1 MTKQETYSGID
12 YFRMIAAVLIVAIH
26 TSPLASF
33 SATGDFIFTRII
45 ARVAVPFFLVTS
57 GFFLISRYSYNADKL
72 RKFIKKTALIY
83 AAAIVIYIPINIYNG
98 YFSEDNL
105 LPKIIKDIVFDGTLY
120 HLWYLPAAIVGAVI
134 AWYLVKQWAYRKAFA
149 VTLVLYIVGLF
160 GDSYYG
166 IAENIPSLN
175 SFYHLIFQVSDYTMN
190 GIFFAPI
197 FFVLGGYISDNK
209 DKLSF
214 KKSIIGFT
222 TCFSL
227 MFAEALTLH
236 RFELQRHDSMYVF
249 LLPSICFLF
258 YFLMHF
264 KGKNR
269 AQLRTISLIIYIIHP
284 FVIVLIRLFA
294 KITHLQNALVENS
307 LIHYLLVCII
317 SAGLGLVLT
326 AIWNIYKPKKH
337 NTDKDRAY
345 LEIDLKNL
353 EHNVRVLKNAM
364 PPHCELMAVAKA
376 ECYGHGMY
384 GTTVYLNQI
393 GVSAFAVATIDEG
406 IRLRKY
412 GISGEI
418 LIMGYTSPMRAK
430 ELCKYK
436 LTQTLI
442 DYEYSLRLDEQG
454 YKVTAHIK
462 VDTGMHRLGFDADDT
477 KEIVTAF
484 SLKNIEITGI
494 FTHLCS
500 ADSRAEEDVDF
511 TRKQIGKFYN
521 SLDNLRKS
529 GIRIPKVHIQSSY
542 GLLNY
547 PEIKSDYVRAGIALY
562 GVLSSPNDETKLK
575 LDLRPVLSLKARV
588 VLLRKIRKGETVG
601 YSRAFTASRDSLIAI
616 LPIGYAD
623 GFPRNLSCGKSI
635 VLICGQKAPII
646 GKICMDQ
653 LAVDVT
659 DISNIKIGSIATL
672 IGKDENDEIAAPT
685 VAENSE
691 SITNELLSRMGR
703 RLNIIYKM

>member
-45 ARVAVPFFLVTS
+45 ARVAVPSFLVTS

-175 SFYHLIFQVSDYTMN
+175 SFYHLIFQVSDYTRN

-269 AQLRTISLIIYIIHP
+269 AQL
-284 FVIVLIRLFA
+284 
-294 KITHLQNALVENS
+294 
-307 LIHYLLVCII
+307 
-317 SAGLGLVLT
+317 
-326 AIWNIYKPKKH
+326 
-337 NTDKDRAY
+337 
-345 LEIDLKNL
+345 
-353 EHNVRVLKNAM
+353 
-364 PPHCELMAVAKA
+364 
-376 ECYGHGMY
+376 
-384 GTTVYLNQI
+384 
-393 GVSAFAVATIDEG
+393 
-406 IRLRKY
+406 
-412 GISGEI
+412 
-418 LIMGYTSPMRAK
+418 
-430 ELCKYK
+430 
-436 LTQTLI
+436 
-442 DYEYSLRLDEQG
+442 
-454 YKVTAHIK
+454 
-462 VDTGMHRLGFDADDT
+462 
-477 KEIVTAF
+477 
-484 SLKNIEITGI
+484 
-494 FTHLCS
+494 
-500 ADSRAEEDVDF
+500 
-511 TRKQIGKFYN
+511 
-521 SLDNLRKS
+521 
-529 GIRIPKVHIQSSY
+529 
-542 GLLNY
+542 
-547 PEIKSDYVRAGIALY
+547 
-562 GVLSSPNDETKLK
+562 
-575 LDLRPVLSLKARV
+575 
-588 VLLRKIRKGETVG
+588 
-601 YSRAFTASRDSLIAI
+601 
-616 LPIGYAD
+616 
-623 GFPRNLSCGKSI
+623 
-635 VLICGQKAPII
+635 
-646 GKICMDQ
+646 
-653 LAVDVT
+653 
-659 DISNIKIGSIATL
+659 
-672 IGKDENDEIAAPT
+672 
-685 VAENSE
+685 
-691 SITNELLSRMGR
+691 
-703 RLNIIYKM
+703 